1 MAARTKAA
9 VVVVVVV
16 VVLGVVTVV
25 VFAALCVRINR
36 LDKSASVVLHRCR
49 AARLILST
57 PRVRCE
63 RCSRSP
69 LTNQSVMMMSRGSQ
83 KNASKEG
90 RLSTLSFRVYVMG
103 KNDATKA
110 DRQKDRPFRAFFSR
124 PLATCFPHFR
134 CQQYLNTSHRVIR
147 TSHAVYI

>member
-25 VFAALCVRINR
+25 VFAALCVRIIR
-36 LDKSASVVLHRCR
+36 LDKSASVVLHRRR

-69 LTNQSVMMMSRGSQ
+69 LEPKRDDDVERVSK
-83 KNASKEG
+83 KNASKEKG
-90 RLSTLSFRVYVMG
+90 RLSTLSFRVYVLG

-110 DRQKDRPFRAFFSR
+110 DRQKDRPFRAFVFFASFGDV
-124 PLATCFPHFR
+124 FPALHIGA
-134 CQQYLNTSHRVIR
+134 NNI
-147 TSHAVYI
+147 